1 MATKTDVEGRL
12 MQWTQGEHRVAH
24 LKPDFIVIGGQRCG
38 TTALFAALRQ
48 HPEIFMP
55 SHKEPRYF
63 AFVDQ
68 PVLFVGPGAEHFRQ
82 GVVSDRADYQAMF
95 APAAPSQRCGEAS
108 PVYLSAAQSSASA
121 VAMHQL
127 VPDVR
132 LIAILRQPAART
144 YSAYWHH
151 RRLGIEPLT
160 DFRAALAAE
169 ASRRDAGWLP
179 GFQYRA
185 NSRYAVNLRPFL
197 SLFPRHQLCI
207 VLYESWR
214 QTPAAVLRQILG
226 FIGVSDRELPTVESG
241 INRATAPRNSSLA
254 LWLDRS
260 HTHKQWGSRLLPKI
274 WRDRIVGWVR
284 RANVT
289 NPPPLPLDLHAELT
303 ASFRDD
309 ILELQGL
316 LGCDLSHW
324 LATPALPSRKG
335 AGGRRD

>member
-1 MATKTDVEGRL
+1 
-12 MQWTQGEHRVAH
+12 

-38 TTALFAALRQ
+38 TTALYATLRQ
-48 HPEIFMP
+48 HPQIFMP
-55 SHKEPRYF
+55 SHKEPRFF
-63 AFVDQ
+63 AFVNE
-68 PVLFVGPGAEHFRQ
+68 PPTFVGPGAERFRRET
-82 GVVSDRADYQAMF
+82 VVEGTVYQALF
-95 APAAPSQRCGEAS
+95 TPAAPSQRCGEAS

-132 LIAILRQPAART
+132 LIAILRQPAARA

-254 LWLDRS
+254 LWLDRP
-260 HTHKQWGSRLLPKI
+260 HTHKQWGRHVLPKI

-303 ASFRDD
+303 ESFRDD
-309 ILELQGL
+309 IVELQGL

-324 LATPALPSRKG
+324 LATPTLTSRKS
-335 AGGRRD
+335 ADGRQD